1 MAVVKNDAYHFGL
14 EFAVESFI
22 QAGVQTF
29 STTSLHEA
37 VRIREIDKQVN
48 IFLMN
53 PSIEFETLKAHNIA
67 MTLPSLTF
75 YHEHI
80 EDLAGVKLHLEL
92 ENLLHRSGLKDQDE
106 MLQVLKTMKAYLL
119 QSKQLLKVYGHIS
132 DMQMNLVAMNMKQK
146 DKHGLIAYH
155 LY

>member
-1 MAVVKNDAYHFGL
+1 
-14 EFAVESFI
+14 I
-22 QAGVQTF
+22 QTF

-53 PSIEFETLKAHNIA
+53 PSFEFETLKTHNIA

-80 EDLAGVKLHLEL
+80 EDLAGIKLHLEL

-106 MLQVLKTMKAYLL
+106 MLQVLKHNESLP
-119 QSKQLLKVYGHIS
+119 
-132 DMQMNLVAMNMKQK
+132 
-146 DKHGLIAYH
+146 IAEQAIMEGIWTHFGYADEFGG
-155 LY
+155 